1 MSCFL
6 LDFCRRV
13 RFALALPQP
22 RGLLVSATL
31 LMGGLLSITA
41 MPAWAQT
48 FSDPLTPRAANAG
61 TLTLNFVNAEIDAV
75 ARAMAALSGRPVV
88 VDPRVRGTINL
99 LSDRPVGAAV
109 AMEQFAA
116 ELRVRG
122 FSLVEGDGGMYKVV
136 PEADAKLLSGAVQ
149 VGADGAR
156 GQQVVTQVFRLRHE
170 NANNLVAVLRP
181 LISPNNTINVSPGA
195 NALVITDYADNLRRI
210 ARIVAAMDDA
220 GAEAADL
227 EIRPLRHTLA
237 GDIAPLVQR
246 LLDGDATA
254 GNAAGAN
261 AALRT
266 VVLAEP
272 RSNALLLRAASP
284 ARLALAHTL
293 INKLDQP
300 PASDAAAG
308 NIHVVYLKNA
318 EAVRLAETLRAVM
331 AADSSLAGS
340 AGAGASTGGSTTR
353 AGATPRLTSG
363 STTSASGA
371 GTGAGSAT
379 GGQIQADVPTNS
391 LIISAPLPQYRQ
403 LRAVIDQLDMRRAQ
417 VFVESLIA
425 EVNADVANDFGIQW
439 QGGIPSG
446 SSSSVVGLM
455 GTNFGAG
462 AGNIFNLASGISSG
476 QPSAPGAGFT
486 AGVGVQR
493 GNNGVALGVL
503 ARFLETNRM
512 GNVLSTPN
520 LMTLDN
526 EEAKIV
532 IGQNVPFVTGQYT
545 ANNSSSGAVNPFQTI
560 ERRDVGLTL
569 AVRPQISENGTVK
582 MVISQEVSSVDP
594 TSLTSA
600 AGLRTSKR
608 SIDTSVLVDDGA
620 IIVLGGLLQDES
632 SVSEEKVPGLGS
644 IPGLGWLFRSE
655 SGSRKKTNLMVFLR
669 PVIVRN
675 TQDSNRV
682 SLDRYDLMRA
692 VQSQQQPARVGNG
705 PVLNAEEAAVL
716 PPTAPNLPVSPVP
729 RPGDGQTDAEPDEP
743 GAQPAA
749 Q

>member
-1 MSCFL
+1 MTVIS
-6 LDFCRRV
+6 RRV
-13 RFALALPQP
+13 PSVLAMP
-22 RGLLVSATL
+22 RGRGLTWSVALCLL
-31 LMGGLLSITA
+31 GLLFVLE
-41 MPAWAQT
+41 PHAQT
-48 FSDPLTPRAANAG
+48 MTGSQTGRAAPSI
-61 TLTLNFVNAEIDAV
+61 TLNFVNAEIDAV
-75 ARAMAALSGRPVV
+75 ARAMASLSGRAVV
-88 VDPRVRGTINL
+88 VDPRVRGTVTL
-99 LSDRPVGAAV
+99 LSDRPVGVAV

-122 FSLVEGDGGMYKVV
+122 FALVAAEGGMYKVV
-136 PEADAKLLSGAVQ
+136 PEADAKLQSGTV
-149 VGADGAR
+149 VSGTGDGGEAR
-156 GQQVVTQVFRLRHE
+156 GQQVVTQVFRLHHE

-210 ARIVAAMDDA
+210 ARIIAAMDDA
-220 GAEAADL
+220 GLDANDL
-227 EIRPLRHTLA
+227 QIQPLRHTLA

-246 LLDGDATA
+246 LLDGETAT
-254 GNAAGAN
+254 GNAGGAGSQ
-261 AALRT
+261 ALRT

-272 RSNALLLRAASP
+272 RSNALLLRAPSP
-284 ARLALAHTL
+284 ARLALARTL
-293 INKLDQP
+293 IAKLDVP
-300 PASDAAAG
+300 PAFGAAG

-318 EAVRLAETLRAVM
+318 EAVRLAETLRAVL
-331 AADSSLAGS
+331 AAEGTFA
-340 AGAGASTGGSTTR
+340 A
-353 AGATPRLTSG
+353 
-363 STTSASGA
+363 GA
-371 GTGAGSAT
+371 GTGSTGGTATRTSTTTRATATASSTTAAGSGSAT

-403 LRAVIDQLDMRRAQ
+403 LRAVIDQLDTRRAQ

-446 SSSSVVGLM
+446 ASGSVVGLM
-455 GTNFGAG
+455 GTNFGSG
-462 AGNIFNLASGISSG
+462 AGNIFNLASGIASG
-476 QPSAPGAGFT
+476 EPSAPGTGFA

-493 GNNGVALGVL
+493 GNGVALGVL
-503 ARFLETNRM
+503 ARFLETNSL
-512 GNVLSTPN
+512 GNVLSTPT

-545 ANNSSSGAVNPFQTI
+545 ANNSATGAVNPFQTI

-594 TSLTSA
+594 TSLTNP

-655 SGSRKKTNLMVFLR
+655 STSRKKTNLMVFLR

-675 TQDSNRV
+675 SQDSNRI

-692 VQSQQQPARVGNG
+692 VQSQLRPAQVGDG
-705 PVLNAEEAAVL
+705 PVLNVEEAAVL
-716 PPTAPNLPVSPVP
+716 PPVP
-729 RPGDGQTDAEPDEP
+729 RAPPQEPPAQEGEAPGDEDAEPAEP
-743 GAQPAA
+743 DTAP
-749 Q
+749 

>member
-1 MSCFL
+1 MFSCLFDL
-6 LDFCRRV
+6 FRRFHDV
-13 RFALALPQP
+13 LVAPQARRLVASLA
-22 RGLLVSATL
+22 
-31 LMGGLLSITA
+31 GGLVLGLSFLA
-41 MPAWAQT
+41 VPSAQAQARSEGPAG
-48 FSDPLTPRAANAG
+48 RAAAAG
-61 TLTLNFVNAEIDAV
+61 ITLNFVNAEIDAV
-75 ARAMAALSGRPVV
+75 ARAMASLSGRPVV
-88 VDPRVRGTINL
+88 VDPRVRGTITL

-122 FSLVEGDGGMYKVV
+122 FALVEGDGGLYKVV
-136 PEADAKLLSGAVQ
+136 PEADAKLQSGTVLTGTAG
-149 VGADGAR
+149 GAGAAR
-156 GQQVVTQVFRLRHE
+156 GQQVVTQVFRLNHE

-210 ARIVAAMDDA
+210 ARIIAAMDDA
-220 GAEAADL
+220 GADTSDL
-227 EIRPLRHTLA
+227 EIQPLRHTLA

-246 LLDGDATA
+246 LLDGETPT
-254 GNAAGAN
+254 GNAAGAGSQ
-261 AALRT
+261 ALRT

-272 RSNALLLRAASP
+272 RSNALLLRAPSP
-284 ARLALAHTL
+284 ARLALARTL
-293 INKLDQP
+293 IGKLDVP
-300 PASDAAAG
+300 PAFGVAG

-318 EAVRLAETLRAVM
+318 EAVRLAETLRAVL
-331 AADSSLAGS
+331 AAEGTFAPS
-340 AGAGASTGGSTTR
+340 ASAASSTGGAVTRASTTAR
-353 AGATPRLTSG
+353 AASAAT
-363 STTSASGA
+363 STTTAV
-371 GTGAGSAT
+371 GTGSAT

-403 LRAVIDQLDMRRAQ
+403 LRAVIDQLDTRRAQ

-439 QGGIPSG
+439 QGGLPSSASG
-446 SSSSVVGLM
+446 NLVGLM
-455 GTNFGAG
+455 GTNFGSG
-462 AGNIFNLASGISSG
+462 AGNIFNLASGIASG
-476 QPSAPGAGFT
+476 QPASPGTGF
-486 AGVGVQR
+486 AVGAGVQR
-493 GNNGVALGVL
+493 GNGVALGVL
-503 ARFLETNRM
+503 ARFLETNSL

-545 ANNSSSGAVNPFQTI
+545 ANNSSAGAVNPFQTI

-594 TSLTSA
+594 TSLTNP

-655 SGSRKKTNLMVFLR
+655 GSSRKKTNLMVFLR

-675 TQDSNRV
+675 SQDSNRV
-682 SLDRYDLMRA
+682 SLDRYELMRA
-692 VQSQQQPARVGNG
+692 LQAQQQPGQVGSG
-705 PVLNAEEAAVL
+705 PVLNVEEAAVF
-716 PPTAPNLPVSPVP
+716 PPASPVP
-729 RPGDGQTDAEPDEP
+729 AQPPAEDGEPGDEAAEPGEP
-743 GAQPAA
+743 ATQ
-749 Q
+749 

>member
-1 MSCFL
+1 MSRFL
-6 LDFCRRV
+6 SDFFGSV
-13 RFALALPQP
+13 HFALAAPQA
-22 RGLLVSATL
+22 RRFVACVAVLVL
-31 LMGGLLSITA
+31 GLLSMMA
-41 MPAWAQT
+41 RPLHAQT
-48 FSDPLTPRAANAG
+48 RSVAAASI
-61 TLTLNFVNAEIDAV
+61 TLNFVNAEIDAV
-75 ARAMAALSGRPVV
+75 ARAMASLSGRPVV
-88 VDPRVRGTINL
+88 VDPRVRGTVTL
-99 LSDRPVGAAV
+99 LSDRPVGAGV

-122 FSLVEGDGGMYKVV
+122 FALVASDGGMYKVV
-136 PEADAKLLSGAVQ
+136 PEADAKLQSGTVLTGTA
-149 VGADGAR
+149 GGGIGEAR
-156 GQQVVTQVFRLRHE
+156 GQQVVTQVFRLNHE

-210 ARIVAAMDDA
+210 ARIIAAMDDA
-220 GAEAADL
+220 GADANDL
-227 EIRPLRHTLA
+227 EIQPLRHTLA

-246 LLDGDATA
+246 LLDGEASAGNTA
-254 GNAAGAN
+254 GTGNQ
-261 AALRT
+261 ALRT

-272 RSNALLLRAASP
+272 RSNALLLRAPSP
-284 ARLALAHTL
+284 ARLALARTL
-293 INKLDQP
+293 IGKLDVP
-300 PASDAAAG
+300 PAFGATG

-318 EAVRLAETLRAVM
+318 EAVRLAETLRAVL
-331 AADSSLAGS
+331 AAEGTFATGT
-340 AGAGASTGGSTTR
+340 GAGSTGGAATRTSTATR
-353 AGATPRLTSG
+353 AAPAASTATTA
-363 STTSASGA
+363 ASQ
-371 GTGAGSAT
+371 GSAT

-403 LRAVIDQLDMRRAQ
+403 LRAVIDQLDTRRAQ

-439 QGGIPSG
+439 QGGIPSSG
-446 SSSSVVGLM
+446 SGSLVGLM
-455 GTNFGAG
+455 GTNFGSG

-476 QPSAPGAGFT
+476 QPTSPGAGFA

-493 GNNGVALGVL
+493 GNGVALGVL

-594 TSLTSA
+594 TSLASP

-608 SIDTSVLVDDGA
+608 SIDTTVLVDDGA

-655 SGSRKKTNLMVFLR
+655 STSRKKTNLMVFLR

-675 TQDSNRV
+675 SQDSSRV

-692 VQSQQQPARVGNG
+692 VQSQQQPAQVGDG
-705 PVLNAEEAAVL
+705 PVLNVDEAAVL
-716 PPTAPNLPVSPVP
+716 PPAPQAPAQEVDDGEEH
-729 RPGDGQTDAEPDEP
+729 GDEAAEPAEP
-743 GAQPAA
+743 AMVQ
-749 Q
+749 

>member
-1 MSCFL
+1 MRL
-6 LDFCRRV
+6 V
-13 RFALALPQP
+13 LALPQA
-22 RGLLVSATL
+22 RRLIVSGMLLTV
-31 LMGGLLSITA
+31 GCLSIATMA
-41 MPAWAQT
+41 ARAQT
-48 FSDPLTPRAANAG
+48 LSGPQAARATSAG
-61 TLTLNFVNAEIDAV
+61 TITLNFVNAEIDAV

-136 PEADAKLLSGAVQ
+136 PEADAKLLSGSVQ

-220 GAEAADL
+220 GAESADL
-227 EIRPLRHTLA
+227 EVRPLRHTLA

-254 GNAAGAN
+254 GNAAGAGQ
-261 AALRT
+261 ALRT

-272 RSNALLLRAASP
+272 RSNALLLRASSP

-293 INKLDQP
+293 INKLDLP

-331 AADSSLAGS
+331 SADSGLVGGTGTGAAAGGS
-340 AGAGASTGGSTTR
+340 ATR
-353 AGATPRLTSG
+353 SGATPRLTSG
-363 STTSASGA
+363 SSTPASGGGA
-371 GTGAGSAT
+371 GAGSAT

-439 QGGIPSG
+439 QGGVPSG
-446 SSSSVVGLM
+446 SSSSVVGLL
-455 GTNFGAG
+455 GTNFGSG

-476 QPSAPGAGFT
+476 QPTAPGAGFT

-493 GNNGVALGVL
+493 GNSGVALGVL

-545 ANNSSSGAVNPFQTI
+545 ANNSSTGAVNPFQTI

-608 SIDTSVLVDDGA
+608 SIDTSVLVEDGA

-655 SGSRKKTNLMVFLR
+655 GSSRKKTNLMVFLR
-669 PVIVRN
+669 PVIVRS

-692 VQSQQQPARVGNG
+692 VQAQQQPARVGNG
-705 PVLNAEEAAVL
+705 PVLNADESAVL
-716 PPTAPNLPVSPVP
+716 PPASPATAVVP
-729 RPGDGQTDAEPDEP
+729 GQTPRDDQPDTEPDAQGTEP
-743 GAQPAA
+743 VAQ
-749 Q
+749 

>member
-1 MSCFL
+1 MRVALSL
-6 LDFCRRV
+6 QQARR
-13 RFALALPQP
+13 
-22 RGLLVSATL
+22 LLVSATL
-31 LMGGLLSITA
+31 LMGCLLSIAA

-48 FSDPLTPRAANAG
+48 FSDPLTPRTANAG

-254 GNAAGAN
+254 GNAAGTN
-261 AALRT
+261 SALRT

-272 RSNALLLRAASP
+272 RSNALLLRASSP

-331 AADSSLAGS
+331 AADSGLAGS

-363 STTSASGA
+363 SATSASGA
-371 GTGAGSAT
+371 GTGTGAGSAT

-455 GTNFGAG
+455 GTNFGSG

-476 QPSAPGAGFT
+476 QPAAPGAGFT

-716 PPTAPNLPVSPVP
+716 PPTAPKAPVSPVQKP
-729 RPGDGQTDAEPDEP
+729 RDGRTDTEPDEP
-743 GAQPAA
+743 GAQPAT